1 MAGKGSDSSDSSASL
16 PKDITA
22 IIRDLAE
29 DEIDGNKFIES
40 LNMIILRL
48 EQIFFKFEIYLFFRI
63 RVLEPKA

>member
-16 PKDITA
+16 PKDIKE

-40 LNMIILRL
+40 LNMIILGL
-48 EQIFFKFEIYLFFRI
+48 EQVFKFKIYLFFRI
-63 RVLEPKA
+63 RILEPKK

>member
-16 PKDITA
+16 PKDIKE

-40 LNMIILRL
+40 LNMIILGL
-48 EQIFFKFEIYLFFRI
+48 EQVFNFKIYLFLTIRI
-63 RVLEPKA
+63 LEPKK